1 MDLPTS
7 LIEGSIGRG
16 DILLSEF
23 DGIDH
28 RKFFVVM
35 GVSKEKICGFFFINS
50 KINPAIFNKQ
60 EQLNL
65 QYPLMHKDYEFLK
78 YDSFLC
84 ASSVIE
90 RNLSDISEGIKS
102 GTTSII
108 GKMKEDHVT
117 DVVAMVRASKVI
129 SERHKRMYFY
139 ESQRTYAPSSTAK
152 KKCQSKPKK

>member
-1 MDLPTS
+1 MDIPAN
-7 LIEGSIGRG
+7 LIEDSIVRG

-50 KINPAIFNKQ
+50 SIHPVIFNKQ
-60 EQLNL
+60 EQFNM
-65 QYPLMHKDYEFLK
+65 QYPMLHRDYEFLK

-90 RNLSDISEGIKS
+90 RRLSDISEGIKR

-108 GKMKEDHVT
+108 GKMKEEHVSE
-117 DVVAMVRASKVI
+117 VLEMVRSSKII
-129 SERHKRMYFY
+129 SKRHKQMYFY
-139 ESQRTYAPSSTAK
+139 
-152 KKCQSKPKK
+152 

>member
-1 MDLPTS
+1 MEIPIS
-7 LIEGSIGRG
+7 FVEESISRG

-35 GVSKEKICGFFFINS
+35 GVSKDKVCGFFFINS
-50 KINPAIFNKQ
+50 NIRPAIFNKQ

-65 QYPLMHKDYEFLK
+65 QYPLLHRDYEFLK

-90 RNLSDISEGIKS
+90 RRLSDIVEGINNR
-102 GTTSII
+102 TTQII
-108 GKMKEDHVT
+108 GCLKEEHVK
-117 DVVAMVRASKVI
+117 DVICMVRSSKLI
-129 SERHKRMYFY
+129 SERHKQLYFY
-139 ESQRTYAPSSTAK
+139 EE
-152 KKCQSKPKK
+152 

>member
-1 MDLPTS
+1 MEIPVS
-7 LIEGSIGRG
+7 LVEESISRG

-35 GVSKEKICGFFFINS
+35 GVSEDKVCGFFFINS
-50 KINPAIFNKQ
+50 NIHPAIFNKQ

-65 QYPLMHKDYEFLK
+65 QYPMLHRDYPFLK

-90 RNLSDISEGIKS
+90 RRIADISEGIRS
-102 GTTSII
+102 RTTAVI
-108 GKMKEDHVT
+108 GRMKDEHIANVIH
-117 DVVAMVRASKVI
+117 MVRASKVI
-129 SERHKRMYFY
+129 SERHKQMYFG
-139 ESQRTYAPSSTAK
+139 EE
-152 KKCQSKPKK
+152 

>member
-1 MDLPTS
+1 MDIPVS
-7 LIEGSIGRG
+7 LIEGNIGRG

-35 GVSKEKICGFFFINS
+35 GVSEEKVCGFFFINS
-50 KINPAIFNKQ
+50 NIHPAIFNKQ

-65 QYPLMHKDYEFLK
+65 QYPMLHRDYEFLK

-90 RNLSDISEGIKS
+90 RKLIDIAEGIKE

-108 GKMKEDHVT
+108 GKMKDEHVS
-117 DVVAMVRASKVI
+117 DVLKMVRASKVI
-129 SERHKRMYFY
+129 SDRHKKIFFY
-139 ESQRTYAPSSTAK
+139 
-152 KKCQSKPKK
+152 

>member
-1 MDLPTS
+1 MDIPVS
-7 LIEGSIGRG
+7 LIEGSISRG

-35 GVSKEKICGFFFINS
+35 GVSEEKVCGFFFINS
-50 KINPAIFNKQ
+50 NIHPAIFNKQ

-65 QYPLMHKDYEFLK
+65 QYPLLHRDYEFLK

-90 RNLSDISEGIKS
+90 RRLQDITDGLRNR
-102 GTTSII
+102 TTQIL
-108 GKMKEDHVT
+108 GRMKEEHIQ
-117 DVVAMVRASKVI
+117 DVVEMVKASKVI
-129 SERHKRMYFY
+129 SERHKKLYFY
-139 ESQRTYAPSSTAK
+139 
-152 KKCQSKPKK
+152 

>member
-1 MDLPTS
+1 MDIS
-7 LIEGSIGRG
+7 VSIIEGSIGRG

-35 GVSKEKICGFFFINS
+35 GVSEDKVCGFFFINS
-50 KINPAIFNKQ
+50 NIHPAIFNKQ
-60 EQLNL
+60 EQLDL
-65 QYPLMHKDYEFLK
+65 QYPLLHRDYDFLK

-90 RNLSDISEGIKS
+90 RKLSDITEGIKN

-108 GKMKEDHVT
+108 GRLKEEHIVE
-117 DVVAMVRASKVI
+117 VVEMVRASRVI
-129 SERHKRMYFY
+129 NDRHKKLFFY
-139 ESQRTYAPSSTAK
+139 
-152 KKCQSKPKK
+152 

>member
-1 MDLPTS
+1 MDIPVS
-7 LIEGSIGRG
+7 LIEGSISRG

-35 GVSKEKICGFFFINS
+35 GVSEEKVCGFFFINS
-50 KINPAIFNKQ
+50 NIHPAIFNKQ

-65 QYPLMHKDYEFLK
+65 QYPLLHRDYEFLK

-90 RNLSDISEGIKS
+90 RRLQDITDGLRNR
-102 GTTSII
+102 TTQIL
-108 GKMKEDHVT
+108 GRMKEEHIQ
-117 DVVAMVRASKVI
+117 DVVEMVKASKVI
-129 SERHKRMYFY
+129 SERHKQLYFY
-139 ESQRTYAPSSTAK
+139 
-152 KKCQSKPKK
+152 

>member
-1 MDLPTS
+1 MDIPVTLV
-7 LIEGSIGRG
+7 EGSISRG

-35 GVSKEKICGFFFINS
+35 GVSKDKVCGFFFINS
-50 KINPAIFNKQ
+50 NVHPAIFNKQ

-65 QYPLMHKDYEFLK
+65 QYPMLHRDYEFLK

-90 RNLSDISEGIKS
+90 RKLIDIAEGIKE

-108 GKMKEDHVT
+108 GRMKDEHVS
-117 DVVAMVRASKVI
+117 DVLEMVRTSKVI
-129 SERHKRMYFY
+129 SERHKKIYFY
-139 ESQRTYAPSSTAK
+139 
-152 KKCQSKPKK
+152 

>member
-1 MDLPTS
+1 MEIPVS
-7 LIEGSIGRG
+7 LIESIIGRG

-28 RKFFVVM
+28 QKFFVVM
-35 GVSKEKICGFFFINS
+35 GVSEDKVCGFFFINS
-50 KINPAIFNKQ
+50 NIHPAILNKK

-65 QYPLMHKDYEFLK
+65 QYPLLHRDYAFLK

-90 RNLSDISEGIKS
+90 RNLSDITEGIKNR
-102 GTTSII
+102 TTTVI
-108 GKMKEDHVT
+108 GKLKDEHVT
-117 DVVAMVRASKVI
+117 DVLEMVRASKVI

-139 ESQRTYAPSSTAK
+139 
-152 KKCQSKPKK
+152 

>member
-1 MDLPTS
+1 MDIPVS
-7 LIEGSIGRG
+7 LIEGSISRG

-35 GVSKEKICGFFFINS
+35 GVSEEKVCGFFFINS
-50 KINPAIFNKQ
+50 NIHPAIFNKQ

-65 QYPLMHKDYEFLK
+65 QYPLLHRDYEFLK

-90 RNLSDISEGIKS
+90 RRLQDITDGLCNR
-102 GTTSII
+102 TTQIL
-108 GKMKEDHVT
+108 GRMKEEHIQ
-117 DVVAMVRASKVI
+117 DVVEMVKASKVI
-129 SERHKRMYFY
+129 SERHKQLYFY
-139 ESQRTYAPSSTAK
+139 
-152 KKCQSKPKK
+152 